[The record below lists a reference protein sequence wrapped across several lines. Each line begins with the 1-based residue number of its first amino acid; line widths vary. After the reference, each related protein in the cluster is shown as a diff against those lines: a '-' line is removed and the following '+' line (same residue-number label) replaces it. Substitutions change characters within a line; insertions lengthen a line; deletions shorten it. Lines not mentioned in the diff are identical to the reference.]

1 MPNYFLFFRNPFI
14 HQRTFIPIVKRTG
27 KILVFLAI
35 VSTFLYLSFSQTWA
49 STYDYE
55 THNCMHMSEELEDT
69 LELLPPI
76 KAEVVFGEGS
86 ESHMWIRV
94 YSLNI
99 ESTMPLPV
107 PAQVYR
113 EAFPHQE
120 VYSDFREFARIYLQ
134 Q

>member
-1 MPNYFLFFRNPFI
+1 MKKRN
-14 HQRTFIPIVKRTG
+14 
-27 KILVFLAI
+27 KILL
-35 VSTFLYLSFSQTWA
+35 LSFAAFTFSYLIFCLVWNL
-49 STYDYE
+49 SYNPE

-99 ESTMPLPV
+99 ESTMPLPL
-107 PAQVYR
+107 PGHVYR

>member
-1 MPNYFLFFRNPFI
+1 VKKRN
-14 HQRTFIPIVKRTG
+14 
-27 KILVFLAI
+27 KIL
-35 VSTFLYLSFSQTWA
+35 SLSFAAFILSYLIFCLSWN
-49 STYDYE
+49 STYDPQ

-69 LELLPPI
+69 LELLPSI
-76 KAEVVFGEGS
+76 RAEVIFGEGT

-107 PAQVYR
+107 PAQVYQ